1 MKIDPFYIMVMAE
14 FLLIFAGLSVYL
26 FIRLRR
32 AGIRERELII
42 KIEKPD
48 FSPLTK
54 ALQEEMAELEER
66 IDKIPE
72 KEDNIFNINLQRKIF
87 ELNLD
92 FVRTINQTLSESKD
106 LKSLSE
112 TLTVEFRK
120 AASRSL
126 QWVKD
131 IIEEKNEAIKQKTLE
146 SAEKDEL
153 IEKLEEKIQKQ
164 KHRLADLIGMQEMVE
179 QLKKRVDFL
188 RERNKELKNR
198 LQEAKDSDDKD
209 AVYQAIVEEM
219 EANNRDLLMCVQ
231 TLEKE
236 NERLMQKLREYEEG
250 FNAINSDVSQIVSS
264 SATASSSEEIER
276 LKKELQSKEEE
287 NRKLKS
293 ELENLEREYT
303 ALYKQVHEGQPVS

>member
-1 MKIDPFYIMVMAE
+1 MRIDPFYIMVMAE
-14 FLLIFAGLSVYL
+14 FIIIFAGLSIYL
-26 FIRLRR
+26 LIKLKR
-32 AGIRERELII
+32 AGEREKELII

-48 FSPLTK
+48 FSPLTN
-54 ALQEEMAELEER
+54 ALQEEMAELEGR

-72 KEDNIFNINLQRKIF
+72 KDDNIFNINLQRKIF

-92 FVRTINQTLSESKD
+92 FIKTINDSLTESND
-106 LKSLSE
+106 LKTIAESL
-112 TLTVEFRK
+112 TIGFRK

-126 QWVKD
+126 QWVKE

-179 QLKKRVDFL
+179 QLRKRVDFL

-209 AVYQAIVEEM
+209 AAYQAIVEEM

-236 NERLMQKLREYEEG
+236 NERLMEKLREYEEG
-250 FNAINSDVSQIVSS
+250 FNAINSDVKNIVNSS
-264 SATASSSEEIER
+264 DGASSEEIER

-287 NRKLKS
+287 NARLKS

-303 ALYKQVHEGQPVS
+303 ALYKQVHEGQAVS